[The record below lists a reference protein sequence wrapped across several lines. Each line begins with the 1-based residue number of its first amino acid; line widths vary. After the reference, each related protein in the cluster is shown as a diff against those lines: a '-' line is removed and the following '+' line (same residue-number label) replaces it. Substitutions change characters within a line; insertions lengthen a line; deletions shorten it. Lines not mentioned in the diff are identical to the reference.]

1 MKHRR
6 LVPLC
11 PLLLFCLAGG
21 CSGTVET
28 GTGQARNLP
37 RLSAVRLPR
46 ALSAPSRYTFRASPG
61 VVEEAQAKAPME
73 MMVYEVVRDAPTR
86 DTAGGLAERLGRT
99 ISESRY
105 KGLPSASTD
114 GRQYTVTLGGE
125 DTASDLGDLDVT
137 VLDNGNYLLA
147 FRVPP
152 PTSTDQAPS
161 DDEALALAEEF
172 LDRTGLLPEGCELL
186 GVQEGDYIEYTDPDR
201 EGIQKQV
208 ISKSVLYTRYRD
220 GIQDGVFAVRVNGG
234 GVHGVL
240 RNMRNTKPLA
250 SYPILSPSEAVA
262 ALKAGD
268 GVIDGPPSAD
278 ETVEATIEA
287 VDLEYYEGAAGWGL
301 DTVQPVYR
309 FSGSVEGQS
318 KGFTAQVPAVRPEYL
333 AEEEATPKPMSRGG

>member
-1 MKHRR
+1 MKQRR
-6 LVPLC
+6 LIPLC
-11 PLLLFCLAGG
+11 PLLLLCLAGG

-46 ALSAPSRYTFRASPG
+46 ARSAPSRYAFRASPG
-61 VVEEAQAKAPME
+61 VVEEAQAKAPTE
-73 MMVYEVVRDAPTR
+73 MMVYEIVREAPTR
-86 DTAGGLAERLGRT
+86 DTARELAERLGRT
-99 ISESRY
+99 VSESRY
-105 KGLPSASTD
+105 EALPETSKD

-125 DTASDLGDLDVT
+125 VTDASLGDLDVT
-137 VLDNGNYLLA
+137 VLDNGNYLLS

-152 PTSTDQAPS
+152 PKSTDQAPP

-186 GVQEGDYIEYTDPDR
+186 GVQEGDYIEYTGPDR

-208 ISKSVLYTRYRD
+208 ISRSVVYTRYRS
-220 GIQDGVFAVRVNGG
+220 GIQDGVFTVRVNGG
-234 GVHGVL
+234 GVYEVL

-250 SYPILSPSEAVA
+250 SYPILSPAEAVA

-268 GVIDGPPSAD
+268 GVIDGPFSAD
-278 ETVEATIEA
+278 ETVEATIEV
-287 VDLEYYEGAAGWGL
+287 VDLEYYEGAAAWGL

-309 FSGSVEGQS
+309 LSGSVEGQS

-333 AEEEATPKPMSRGG
+333 AEEEATSKPVSRGG

>member
-1 MKHRR
+1 MRQRR
-6 LVPLC
+6 LIPLVS
-11 PLLLFCLAGG
+11 LLLFCLACG

-28 GTGQARNLP
+28 GSGEAGNLP
-37 RLSAVRLPR
+37 RLSAVGLPR
-46 ALSAPSRYTFRASPG
+46 TGSAPSRYTFRESPG
-61 VVEEAQAKAPME
+61 VVEEAQAKAPTE
-73 MMVYEVVRDAPTR
+73 MMVYEVIRGAPTR
-86 DTAGGLAERLGRT
+86 DTAGELAERLGRT

-105 KGLPSASTD
+105 KGLLSTSTD

-125 DTASDLGDLDVT
+125 DTEADLGDLDVT
-137 VLDNGNYLLA
+137 VLDNGNYLLS

-152 PTSTDQAPS
+152 PKSTDQAPP
-161 DDEALALAEEF
+161 DDEALAQAEEF

-208 ISKSVLYTRYRD
+208 ISKSVVYTCYRD
-220 GIQDGVFAVRVNGG
+220 GIQDGAFTVRVNGG

-268 GVIDGPPSAD
+268 GVIGGPLSAD
-278 ETVEATIEA
+278 KTIEATIEA
-287 VDLEYYEGAAGWGL
+287 VDLEYYEGAAAWGL

-309 FSGSVEGQS
+309 LSGSVEGHS
-318 KGFTAQVPAVRPEYL
+318 RGFTAWVPAVRPEYL
-333 AEEEATPKPMSRGG
+333 AEGEATAKPVGRGG